1 MMNRETDAT
10 IWEIEFEHEKAEHGM
25 ALSYDAEH
33 AAQLRRM
40 LRRAEAEAFRR
51 TGGRCAFMTLKMRPT
66 GLGHGVYK
74 DVPDYG
80 VFCGEWCIVDR
91 D

>member
-1 MMNRETDAT
+1 
-10 IWEIEFEHEKAEHGM
+10 
-25 ALSYDAEH
+25 
-33 AAQLRRM
+33 
-40 LRRAEAEAFRR
+40 
-51 TGGRCAFMTLKMRPT
+51 MTLKMRPT

-80 VFCGEWCIVDR
+80 VVCGEWCIGDR